1 LQDPE
6 GSGKPFFYQSSEKI
20 PIRGPNNLQIE
31 LGALEV
37 NDNEE
42 PKNVPSDSDKIE
54 FSGIGIFGGDESE
67 TENEKTIQEKVV
79 TVSDEESAEY
89 VDDVTE
95 FGARQP
101 GFRRPSQQQQQQ
113 QRQQKQQQQQQ
124 VQEEE
129 EGSFTFRRGRLPP
142 RKSSTTTRKPT
153 TERPTTQTP
162 LPSSVETDAEDVGLD
177 IGGDLGGSEEEN
189 SFFKGQRLIPNH
201 VFESPSLP
209 IRQQVKQKLIIFHIP
224 IVR

>member
-1 LQDPE
+1 M
-6 GSGKPFFYQSSEKI
+6 
-20 PIRGPNNLQIE
+20 
-31 LGALEV
+31 EV

-79 TVSDEESAEY
+79 TVSDEESADY

-101 GFRRPSQQQQQQ
+101 GFRRPSQQQQQ
-113 QRQQKQQQQQQ
+113 RQQKQQQQQQ
-124 VQEEE
+124 QVQLEE

-142 RKSSTTTRKPT
+142 RKSSATTRKPT

-162 LPSSVETDAEDVGLD
+162 QPSSVETDAEDVVLD

-209 IRQQVKQKLIIFHIP
+209 IRQQVKQNLIIFHNP